1 MKTTVE
7 ISSATLT
14 RVRQVQQL
22 GAVSLR
28 ALIDEGLNIV
38 IEHRLSAKPFRL
50 ELPTVNGQGLSAEA
64 QHLGMS
70 EVLRLAADLSID
82 ALADPQ

>member
-1 MKTTVE
+1 M
-7 ISSATLT
+7 
-14 RVRQVQQL
+14 
-22 GAVSLR
+22 
-28 ALIDEGLNIV
+28 